1 MAYPNAVESDSGEGN
16 GPNVRT
22 GKDSTAAN
30 LIVEFFRKSTCKL
43 LSFQD
48 QSWPVCSR
56 TQLLMYVSR
65 TILHLCNTNET
76 MPPPKKFT
84 SQRHDV
90 SASTPK
96 ASPFGRMAKTQGCD

>member
-1 MAYPNAVESDSGEGN
+1 
-16 GPNVRT
+16 VRT

-56 TQLLMYVSR
+56 
-65 TILHLCNTNET
+65 NTAA
-76 MPPPKKFT
+76 
-84 SQRHDV
+84 DV
-90 SASTPK
+90 CVK
-96 ASPFGRMAKTQGCD
+96 NNSPCM